1 MCCTIVLH
9 SQTAICSGFNFM
21 SFVEVEPEQMA
32 VCGYVRLA
40 SLSECI
46 KGSSIAVVT
55 LYLTTI

>member
-1 MCCTIVLH
+1 
-9 SQTAICSGFNFM
+9 M

-46 KGSSIAVVT
+46 KGSSIAMVT